1 MSNYTKATNFSTKD
15 SLLTGNPSKLIRGS
29 EIDAEYNAIATAVA
43 TKADTNSPAF
53 TGTPTA
59 PTASTGT
66 STTQLATTAF
76 VVNQIGAIA
85 AGVTSFNGGTTGL
98 TPNTATSG
106 AITLAGTLGVA
117 NGGTGRSTLTSGSVL
132 VGAGTSQVSLVAPS
146 TSGNVLTSNGSAW
159 TSSNPMLGWGQTWTN
174 FNTTDRAANT
184 TYTNNTGKPIM
195 VNIYRSASDGTSAVD
210 LTVGGVVV
218 ARANADINDGFT
230 VSAIVPNGA
239 TYSFGGAFTLWVE
252 LR

>member
-1 MSNYTKATNFSTKD
+1 MSNYTKSTNFATKD
-15 SLLTGNPSKLIRGS
+15 SLLTGNPSKLIRGT
-29 EIDAEYNAIATAVA
+29 EIDAEFNAIATAVA

-66 STTQLATTAF
+66 STTQIATTAF
-76 VVNQIGAIA
+76 VVSQIGAIA
-85 AGVTSFNGGTTGL
+85 SGVTSFSAGTTGL

-106 AITLAGTLGVA
+106 AVTLAGTLGVA
-117 NGGTGRSTLTSGSVL
+117 NGGTGRATLTSGSVL
-132 VGAGTSQVSLVAPS
+132 VGAGTSQVSLIAPG

-159 TSSNPMLGWGQTWTN
+159 SSSNPMIGWGQSWTDV
-174 FNTTDRAANT
+174 TASRAASTN
-184 TYTNNTGKPIM
+184 YTNSTGKPIM
-195 VNIYRSASDGTSAVD
+195 VSIYRSANDGTSAID

-218 ARANADINDGFT
+218 ATVNPDVNDGST
-230 VSAIVPNGA
+230 AAAIVPNGA
-239 TYSFGGAFTLWVE
+239 TYSFGGAFTRWVE